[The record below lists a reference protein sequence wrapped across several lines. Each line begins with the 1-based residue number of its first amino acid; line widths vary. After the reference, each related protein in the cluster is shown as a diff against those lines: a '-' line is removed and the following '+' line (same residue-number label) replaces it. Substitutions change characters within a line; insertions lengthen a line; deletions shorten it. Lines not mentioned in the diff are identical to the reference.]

1 MCFRHLD
8 QIYQLL
14 KGEVYERRMLWLEM
28 AVVICFLIDL
38 YAIFFWKT

>member
-28 AVVICFLIDL
+28 AVVICFRIDL